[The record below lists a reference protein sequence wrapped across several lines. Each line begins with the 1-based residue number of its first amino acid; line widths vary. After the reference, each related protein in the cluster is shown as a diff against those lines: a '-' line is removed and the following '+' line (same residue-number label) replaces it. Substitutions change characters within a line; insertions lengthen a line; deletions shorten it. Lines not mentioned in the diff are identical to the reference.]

1 MSELSI
7 LTPKGYGKV
16 DRIFLSELGFFMLK
30 ISFENGT
37 FTTYNLGKHN
47 IDDNI
52 FTNELMI
59 YEEKEN

>member
-30 ISFENGT
+30 ISFEMVHLQHIT
-37 FTTYNLGKHN
+37 SEN
-47 IDDNI
+47 II
-52 FTNELMI
+52 
-59 YEEKEN
+59 